1 MNYTFNKKDR
11 FYDYF
16 PSLPM
21 MRLRQDFGME
31 FYEQNVFKQHI
42 QRLIVQAYNRL
53 VDLHDLKHANVYPK
67 IGDEFD
73 RNFYNELKRN
83 LLLQFQNDG
92 TWSLLDN
99 LIKNKG
105 FDSDKELENFKTIV
119 LSAIGMGFSNN
130 MRETIKKEAFVAMF
144 KYDFEKLTGQ
154 EMLYLSEI
162 Q

>member
-16 PSLPM
+16 PSLPLM
-21 MRLRQDFGME
+21 RMRLDFGME
-31 FYEQNVFKQHI
+31 VFEQNLFKQHI

-53 VDLHDLKHANVYPK
+53 VDLHDLKHVNVYPK

-73 RNFYNELKRN
+73 QNFYNELKRN
-83 LLLQFQNDG
+83 VLFQLQNDAN
-92 TWSLLDN
+92 WALLDN
-99 LIKNKG
+99 LIKKKE
-105 FDSDKELENFKTIV
+105 FDSEKELERFRIIV
-119 LSAIGMGFSNN
+119 LSAIGMGFSQTMQGN
-130 MRETIKKEAFVAMF
+130 IKKEAFIAMF
-144 KYDFEKLTGQ
+144 KNDFEKLTGQ